1 MATIEYEINGNGL
14 NVLDPILG
22 TQDPVDFYDY
32 TGSGAPSSGWGDH
45 GYGSQHDVVLW
56 VYHNQSEDQF
66 AVIASCGLTNQE
78 VNGPWGCDINFS
90 ETIST
95 GDYVV
100 KDDPN
105 NDLYNTFGSSRSK
118 HGWGNQGSSSSSD
131 SSDADGWA
139 IKANGF
145 RDVSFTISENTE
157 LKNQE
162 EPDLNFPNDFGIIDG
177 NLPNYT
183 TLAQTGDQVIL
194 LTENLA
200 VHGRN

>member
-1 MATIEYEINGNGL
+1 
-14 NVLDPILG
+14 
-22 TQDPVDFYDY
+22 
-32 TGSGAPSSGWGDH
+32 
-45 GYGSQHDVVLW
+45 VVLW

-118 HGWGNQGSSSSSD
+118 HGWGNQGSSTSSD

-177 NLPNYT
+177 NGSPSSGGGIQWAGTGGSIRLKFSNLPNYT